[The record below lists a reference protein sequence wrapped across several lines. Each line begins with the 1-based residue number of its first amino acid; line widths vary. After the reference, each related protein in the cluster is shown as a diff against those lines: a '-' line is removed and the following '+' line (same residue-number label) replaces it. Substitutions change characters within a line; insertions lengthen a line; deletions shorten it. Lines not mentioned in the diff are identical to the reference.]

1 MDYFNI
7 IQNYYTGNYTDCL
20 KEVEKNANTDDNV
33 LTYYKSMS
41 QLALKKYTPG
51 SSSSSLSKSFDEY
64 ATFLKNKDTS
74 KLKSSIAVG
83 SSNGF
88 QLNLLAAALT
98 IIGELTEALDL
109 CVKGLDSITTEEDR
123 TSNGYIELSL
133 LAVQIALLK
142 GDQTAAT
149 NIFYSIE
156 QRLTLNNEAEI
167 IQNLAEAYV
176 KFAKN
181 EDTSGLNFYYFEELA
196 QTYPNWK
203 TQLGLLNLHLQQG
216 NIAEAQGI
224 VDVLQS
230 DYYQV
235 EQTDSAETF
244 KPHFIASK
252 ISLSA
257 MQGLDNVETLK
268 KELVSLD
275 PEHPLIKN
283 DKEVNIRFDEL
294 VAKFKN

>member
-1 MDYFNI
+1 MDYFNV
-7 IQNYYTGNYTDCL
+7 IQHYYSGNYTDCL
-20 KEVEKNANTDDNV
+20 NEIEKTSNSDDNI
-33 LTYYKSMS
+33 LTYYNGMS

-51 SSSSSLSKSFDEY
+51 SSASNLGKSMDAF
-64 ATFLKNKDTS
+64 ASFLENKDAS
-74 KLKSSIAVG
+74 KLKSSITVG

-88 QLNLLAAALT
+88 ELSLLATTLT
-98 IIGELTEALDL
+98 ILGELNEALDL
-109 CVKGLDSITTEEDR
+109 CIEGLDSITTEEDR

-133 LAVQIALLK
+133 LAVQIAILK
-142 GDQTAAT
+142 GDQAAAT

-176 KFAKN
+176 KFGKN

-196 QTYPNWK
+196 QTNPNWK

-216 NIAEAQGI
+216 NINEAQGI
-224 VDVLQS
+224 IDVLES

-244 KPHFIASK
+244 KPHFFACK
-252 ISLSA
+252 ITLAA
-257 MQGLDNVETLK
+257 MQGLNNVETLK
-268 KELVSLD
+268 KELLVLD

-283 DKEVNIRFDEL
+283 DKDMNNRFDEL

>member
-7 IQNYYTGNYTDCL
+7 IQNYYTGNYSECL
-20 KEVEKNANTDDNV
+20 KETLKNEDAEDNT
-33 LTYYKSMS
+33 LTYYKGMS
-41 QLALKKYTPG
+41 QMALKNYTIGAVTSPLG
-51 SSSSSLSKSFDEY
+51 KILDAYSV
-64 ATFLKNKDTS
+64 FLNDKDLS
-74 KLKSSIAVG
+74 KLKSSIPEDAA
-83 SSNGF
+83 NGF
-88 QLNLLAAALT
+88 ELHLLASALVIT
-98 IIGELTEALDL
+98 GELSEALDV
-109 CVKGLDSITTEEDR
+109 CTKGLDSITTEEDR
-123 TSNGYIELSL
+123 SSNGYIELSL

-142 GDQTAAT
+142 GEQTTAS
-149 NIFYSIE
+149 NIYYSIE
-156 QRLTLNNEAEI
+156 QRLTLNNEGEI

-181 EDTSGLNFYYFEELA
+181 QDTSGLNFYYFEELA

-224 VDVLQS
+224 VDVLES

-244 KPHFIASK
+244 KPNFISSK
-252 ISLSA
+252 ITLAA
-257 MQGLDNVETLK
+257 MQGLDTVETLK
-268 KELVSLD
+268 KELTALD

-283 DKEVNIRFDEL
+283 DKEVNARFDEL
-294 VAKFKN
+294 VIKFKN